1 MHVVQSCTQEE
12 DLSTHTFGLPL
23 QTATSPKDSK
33 LSKAKP
39 CAAISLAEDQLLA
52 ARKESHHHAGASQR
66 PEDDETTAV
75 LARLR
80 FAKAFLQVSL
90 RLHGLKPL
98 GLVMVRWLLLYACA
112 VLITTSP
119 WCSIAWAAS
128 GYRGSRHDAWRHRFS
143 SFSCCCLPC
152 VCY

>member
-23 QTATSPKDSK
+23 QTASKDSK

-90 RLHGLKPL
+90 GYTDSHPL
-98 GLVMVRWLLLYACA
+98 A
-112 VLITTSP
+112 
-119 WCSIAWAAS
+119 
-128 GYRGSRHDAWRHRFS
+128 
-143 SFSCCCLPC
+143 
-152 VCY
+152 